1 MAYNHGVRILEN
13 PTSLTAPILGT
24 AAFQVVV
31 GVSPVNLAEDP
42 YKATNVVKLAYS
54 FPEASAAVGYSNNL
68 KDYNLNQSISATFKK
83 FAVAP
88 IALINVLDPK
98 KHKDSIP
105 KTTCQVGD
113 LQATVSIEG
122 ILLDTLVVEAGE
134 TTLQADVDYI
144 TGFDDDGYAVIT
156 LLESGAGAEATTLS
170 VSGDKI
176 DPSKVTKNDIIGGYN
191 VSTGKESG
199 LELVRQVYPLFG
211 MTPGLLTSPGYSKDP
226 SVASVMAA
234 KCLKINGLFTCECIV
249 DLDST
254 ADGATKYTDVKTVK
268 EKSGFVSEHMSVV
281 WPKVRIGDEV
291 YYFSALYSALIAYVD
306 ASNDD
311 VPNLSASN
319 KAIPITG
326 LCLDDAA
333 DSEIVIDQEQAN
345 LVNSFGVSTAINFN
359 GFRSW
364 GNNSAAYP
372 MTTDPKDR
380 WFCCRRFFSW
390 WGNSFILTYF
400 QKVDDPANVRLIE
413 TIVDT
418 ENIRG
423 GAYVSAGKCA
433 RAEIKFNMD
442 ENPVTNLIDG
452 KLTFHQFLTPYPPAE
467 DIHNILEFDPYALE
481 SALGAA
487 AT

>member
-31 GVSPVNLAEDP
+31 GVSPVNLAENP
-42 YKATNVVKLAYS
+42 YESTNVVKLAYS
-54 FPEASAAVGYSNNL
+54 FAEASAAVGYSDNL

-98 KHKDSIP
+98 KHKTEIP
-105 KTTCQVGD
+105 KTTCQVD
-113 LQATVSIEG
+113 AMQATVGIEG
-122 ILLDTLVVEAGE
+122 ILLDTLVVESGE

-156 LLESGAGAEATTLS
+156 LLEAGAGAEATALS
-170 VSGDKI
+170 VFGNKI
-176 DPSKVTKNDIIGGYN
+176 DPSQVTKKEIIGGYN

-199 LELVRQVYPLFG
+199 LELIRQVYPLFG

-234 KCLKINGLFTCECIV
+234 KCLNINGLFTCECIV

-254 ADGATKYTDVKTVK
+254 PEGAAKYTDVKTVK
-268 EKSGFVSEHMSVV
+268 EKSGFVSEHMAAV
-281 WPKVRIGDEV
+281 WPKARIGDEV

-326 LCLDDAA
+326 LCLDDDE
-333 DSEIVIDQEQAN
+333 DSEIVVDQEQAN
-345 LVNSFGVSTAINFN
+345 LVNSFGVTTAINFN

-390 WGNSFILTYF
+390 WGNSFILSYF
-400 QKVDDPANVRLIE
+400 QKVDDPANPRLIQS
-413 TIVDT
+413 VCDA

-423 GAYVSAGKCA
+423 NSYVAQGKCA
-433 RAEIKFNMD
+433 GARITYSED
-442 ENPVTNLIDG
+442 ENPITDILNG
-452 KLTFHQFLTPYPPAE
+452 KIQFHQHLAPYTPAE
-467 DIHNILEFDPYALE
+467 DILNVLEFDPTMLE
-481 SALGAA
+481 AALGGE
-487 AT
+487 